1 MNSNGFLKN
10 FTCYLLLGIIS
21 FLVGWFLGGRLTRT
35 RLSPETKIIRDTLWR
50 VKPAP
55 LSTITIGSV
64 PHVYF
69 FTDTLYDEAGE
80 VEAVIGDSTVINFPI
95 VQRTYP
101 DSAYYAVISGPVVG
115 GRFPT
120 LDSIAVY
127 REKIITTVKGDPEPA
142 PRWAFGPAVETGYIG
157 RFYALTGATV
167 EYSHG
172 RVTFGSTAGFD
183 AFSKEFAGKAY
194 AKFDLFRIK

>member
-1 MNSNGFLKN
+1 MSSRNFLQKYSI
-10 FTCYLLLGIIS
+10 FLLICVILFGLGWHFGS
-21 FLVGWFLGGRLTRT
+21 RSARAK
-35 RLSPETKIIRDTLWR
+35 LSPQTKIIRDTLWKT
-50 VKPAP
+50 KPAP

-142 PRWAFGPAVETGYIG
+142 PRWTFGPTVETGYIG

-172 RVTFGSTAGFD
+172 RFTFGSTAGFD
-183 AFSKEFAGKAY
+183 AFSKEFTGRAY